1 MKRSDLYIVAIL
13 LFSFIASSCNDFLD
27 KEPDN
32 RGVISTPDQ
41 ITSLLVNAYSDQ
53 NYAVLGELSSDNF
66 IDNNAPDSKG
76 NRFNLGS
83 LERMDDEIFAFQDV
97 ITSDQQDSPS
107 EVWRG
112 CYHAIAVANQALQ
125 AIAALEAQGRGDE
138 VKAQKGEA
146 LISRAFHHFIL
157 VNLFSQAYKNDTLS
171 QMDVGIPYVTAPETK
186 VLVHYDRS
194 NVAVVYKMI
203 QTDIEAGIS
212 LVAPDD
218 KNYSIPKYHF
228 NYRAAH
234 AFATRF
240 YLFNRNYAKVIEHA
254 NLVIGTTPAF
264 YLRNWNA
271 EYPTFEAFENGWIN
285 ASSPNNFL
293 LLPTY
298 SLLDRL
304 FGTRYSCNGDAAK
317 STIYGG
323 GPTWSSYPPC
333 LSGRLYIRGSQDY
346 GLFFPKCGEFFEYTD
361 KIAGIGYP
369 HIVRAEFTG
378 EETLLC
384 RAEALVFLNRL
395 PEALADL
402 KAFDDSRKMTGK
414 TQPDLTD
421 AVIKSFYKS
430 SNTLFSM
437 TLNTQFMSPDFIVT
451 DAQKPYIDCVLHFRR
466 LETIFDGMRFFDI
479 KRYGIE
485 ITHKIGKDIVEKLT
499 WNDPRRAIQIPNEV
513 ISAGMSPN
521 FRLVNTMSP
530 SENVL
535 LKIQPEISD
544 NKPEINKKTL

>member
-1 MKRSDLYIVAIL
+1 MKRTDLYIVAV
-13 LFSFIASSCNDFLD
+13 LFFAFFASSCNDFLD

-66 IDNNAPDSKG
+66 IDNNAPDAKG
-76 NRFNLGS
+76 NRNNLGA

-125 AIAALEAQGRGDE
+125 AIAALESQGRGDE

-146 LISRAFHHFIL
+146 LITRAFHHFIL

-171 QMDVGIPYVTAPETK
+171 QMDDGIPYVTAPETK

-194 NVAVVYKMI
+194 NVAAVYKMI
-203 QTDIEAGIS
+203 QSDVEAGIG

-218 KNYSIPKYHF
+218 KIYIIPKYHF

-240 YLFNRNYAKVIEHA
+240 YLFKRNYAKVVEHA
-254 NLVIGTTPAF
+254 NLVIGTNPAF

-271 EYPTFEAFENGWIN
+271 DYPTYEAFAGGWIN
-285 ASSPNNFL
+285 SASPNNL
-293 LLPTY
+293 LLSPTY
-298 SLLDRL
+298 SLFNRL

-317 STIYGG
+317 ETIYGT
-323 GPTWSSYPPC
+323 GPTWSNYSYPPC
-333 LSGRLYIRGSQDY
+333 LSGRLYIRGSQEY
-346 GLFFPKCGEFFEYTD
+346 GVFFPKCGEVFEYTD

-369 HIVRAEFTG
+369 HIIRAEFTG

-414 TQPDLTD
+414 TQSDLTD
-421 AVIKSFYKS
+421 AVIKTFYKS
-430 SNTLFSM
+430 SNPLFSK
-437 TLNTQFMSPDFIVT
+437 TLNTQSMSPDFIVT
-451 DAQKPYIDCVLHFRR
+451 VAQKPYIDCVLHFRR
-466 LETIFDGMRFFDI
+466 LETIFDGMRWFDI
-479 KRYGIE
+479 KRFGIE
-485 ITHKIGKDIVEKLT
+485 ITHKIGKDRVENLP

-521 FRLVNTMSP
+521 FRMVNTMSP
-530 SENVL
+530 QDNVL
-535 LKIQPEISD
+535 LNVAPEI
-544 NKPEINKKTL
+544 K

>member
-1 MKRSDLYIVAIL
+1 MKRTYLYIVTAL
-13 LFSFIASSCNDFLD
+13 LSSIFTTSCDDFLN

-32 RGVISTPDQ
+32 RGVITTPDQ
-41 ITSLLVNAYSDQ
+41 ITNLLVNAYSDQ

-66 IDNNAPDSKG
+66 VDNNAPDANG
-76 NRFNLGS
+76 NRFNLAA

-125 AIAALEAQGRGDE
+125 SIATLEAQGRASE
-138 VKAQKGEA
+138 VSAQKGEA
-146 LISRAFHHFIL
+146 LIARAYNHFIL
-157 VNLFSQAYKNDTLS
+157 VNIFSQAYKNDTLS
-171 QMDVGIPYVTAPETK
+171 LLDDGIPYITAPETK

-194 NVAVVYKMI
+194 NVAAVYKMI
-203 QTDIEAGIS
+203 QSDIEAGIGLIAS
-212 LVAPDD
+212 DD
-218 KNYSIPKYHF
+218 KIYTVPKYHF

-234 AFATRF
+234 AFAARF
-240 YLFNRNYAKVIEHA
+240 YLFKRNYTKVIEHA
-254 NLVIGTTPAF
+254 NLVIGTNTSF

-271 EYPTFEAFENGWIN
+271 DYPTFEAFENGWIN
-285 ASSPNNFL
+285 SSSANNLL

-298 SLLDRL
+298 SLMDRL

-317 STIYGG
+317 STIYGT
-323 GPTWSSYPPC
+323 GPTWQSYSYPPC

-384 RAEALVFLNRL
+384 RAEALIFLNRL
-395 PEALADL
+395 PEALTDL
-402 KAFDDSRKMTGK
+402 KTFDDSRKMTGK
-414 TQPDLTD
+414 SQPDLTD
-421 AVIKSFYKS
+421 ALIKTFYKS
-430 SNTLFSM
+430 SNPLFSK
-437 TLNTQFMSPDFIVT
+437 TLNTQFMSPNFIVT

-466 LETIFDGMRFFDI
+466 LETVFDGMRWFDI

-485 ITHKIGKDIVEKLT
+485 ITHKIGKDRVEYLS

-513 ISAGMSPN
+513 ISAGLTPN
-521 FRLVNTMSP
+521 FRLVTNLSGQD
-530 SENVL
+530 NVL
-535 LKIQPEISD
+535 LNIAPEI
-544 NKPEINKKTL
+544 K